1 MEILSFCMDCPIFVF
16 MKSQIQPLI
25 VPEGYRSSTIMAA
38 GDYAMNL
45 RVSMDL
51 IPYRAGQP
59 YLAPKMRATYVL
71 QGTAQFLVNLVQVEL
86 RTGALMIVPPGCVI
100 ELLERS
106 PDMEVRLMAFGDEAL
121 DHLVL
126 VSPQGEEKED
136 MEALMTAIW
145 RGLRDKAT
153 DYVQTLSKAFVS
165 KALMIEGAA
174 PKKKS
179 LRSEELF
186 TQFIEAVNAWCMQNR
201 RIPFYADKL
210 GISAHHLSAIVKAV
224 SGESAMSWIHRAT
237 IQRAKLLLSQGQT
250 ALQVSEALEFP
261 DAPYF
266 NRYFKRHTG
275 MPPGAYQK
283 Q

>member
-1 MEILSFCMDCPIFVF
+1 MEILSFCTNFPIFVL
-16 MKSQIQPLI
+16 MNSKIQPL
-25 VPEGYRSSTIMAA
+25 VLPEEYRSDTIAVA

-59 YLAPKMRATYVL
+59 YLVPQLRAVYVL
-71 QGTAQFLVNLVQVEL
+71 QGTVQFLVNLVPMEL
-86 RTGALMIVPPGCVI
+86 GAGTLMLVPPGSVI

-106 PDMEVRLMAFGDEAL
+106 PDIEVRLMAFGSEAL
-121 DHLVL
+121 DHPVL
-126 VSPQGEEKED
+126 ITPQGEQKED

-145 RGLRDKAT
+145 RGLREKAD
-153 DYVQTLSKAFVS
+153 DYVQTLSKAFLTKV
-165 KALMIEGAA
+165 LMIEGSV

-179 LRSEELF
+179 LRSDELF
-186 TQFIEAVNAWCMQNR
+186 SRFIEAVNTWCTQSR

-210 GISAHHLSAIVKAV
+210 GITAHHLSAIVKTA
-224 SGESAMSWIHRAT
+224 SGESAMSWIHQAT

>member
-1 MEILSFCMDCPIFVF
+1 
-16 MKSQIQPLI
+16 
-25 VPEGYRSSTIMAA
+25 
-38 GDYAMNL
+38 
-45 RVSMDL
+45 
-51 IPYRAGQP
+51 
-59 YLAPKMRATYVL
+59 
-71 QGTAQFLVNLVQVEL
+71 
-86 RTGALMIVPPGCVI
+86 
-100 ELLERS
+100 
-106 PDMEVRLMAFGDEAL
+106 
-121 DHLVL
+121 
-126 VSPQGEEKED
+126 

-145 RGLRDKAT
+145 RGLREKAD
-153 DYVQTLSKAFVS
+153 DYVQTLSKAFLTKV
-165 KALMIEGAA
+165 LMIEGSV

-179 LRSEELF
+179 LRSDELF
-186 TQFIEAVNAWCMQNR
+186 SRFIEAVNTWCTQSR

-210 GISAHHLSAIVKAV
+210 GITAHHLSAIVKTA
-224 SGESAMSWIHRAT
+224 SGESAMSWIHQAT